1 MNRELKFIEWFN
13 KKMDLSLKKTDD
25 KFSRWDFQDSNYILE
40 LKIRESYYS
49 DKLLQADKGLN
60 LVQSAEA
67 IDKIPLYVVADTKGV
82 YIYNLNKINLL
93 KYPICEL
100 VAPVTTEF
108 EKNKMIT
115 KYCYKLP
122 EADAT
127 KVLSYA

>member
-40 LKIRESYYS
+40 LKIRES
-49 DKLLQADKGLN
+49 LN

>member
-13 KKMDLSLKKTDD
+13 KKMDLRLKKTDD

>member
-49 DKLLQADKGLN
+49 EKLLQADKGLN